1 MREQDNM
8 SVHSVSDRMSEPPP
22 PPTPPIPEPTPAPR
36 PQQQPQTIMQETIIQ
51 QPQVS
56 AFQQHSIFNNT
67 VTLNHQTEAD
77 LDMKAAQQK
86 RRMPPALL
94 TEEQKQLVA
103 EEMNEAN
110 LGPICSVCGKGKCLV
125 CIFLSFNLLIKFLK
139 SFQYSKPKML

>member
-1 MREQDNM
+1 M

-22 PPTPPIPEPTPAPR
+22 PPIQEPTPAPR
-36 PQQQPQTIMQETIIQ
+36 PQQQPQTIMQETLIQ

-110 LGPICSVCGKGKCLV
+110 LGPICSVCGKGRY
-125 CIFLSFNLLIKFLK
+125 LI
-139 SFQYSKPKML
+139 